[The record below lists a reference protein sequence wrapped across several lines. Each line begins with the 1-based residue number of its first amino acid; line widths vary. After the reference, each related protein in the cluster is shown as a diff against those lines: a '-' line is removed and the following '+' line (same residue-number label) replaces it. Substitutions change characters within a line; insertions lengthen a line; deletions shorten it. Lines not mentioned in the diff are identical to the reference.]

1 MIMANDDKKFR
12 KIFGINF
19 FVGAAPE
26 AVERGLRGGLVV
38 APAAPALVNLQ
49 DDTHYRQAV
58 SRADMAIT
66 DSSLMVMAW
75 NLTRRDNITRV
86 SGLEY
91 LVLLL
96 RSVRNQPGRERPFFI
111 MPGKD
116 SEARALKWL
125 KKQGI
130 SCHEGQTYIAP
141 HYNTGPIAD
150 YQLLNLLKKQ
160 RPTQI
165 IIGLGGGTQ
174 ERLGLFLRTNLPYN
188 PGIHCIGAA
197 IGFLTGDQVKIP
209 LWADHLYLGWLLR
222 CFSKPQSYVPRY
234 WNARKLIWRLLFEKE
249 TATQPEAQ
257 PAGHS
262 NG

>member
-1 MIMANDDKKFR
+1 MATQDKNYR
-12 KIFGINF
+12 KILGINF

-26 AVERGLRGGLVV
+26 AVKRGLRGGLVV
-38 APAAPALVNLQ
+38 APAAPALVSLQ
-49 DDTHYRQAV
+49 DDPHYRQAV

-96 RSVRNQPGRERPFFI
+96 RSLRNKLPKEQPFFI
-111 MPGKD
+111 MPGKSSAD
-116 SEARALKWL
+116 RTLKWL
-125 KKQGI
+125 QEQGI
-130 SCHEGQTYIAP
+130 LCDERQTYIAP
-141 HYNTGPIAD
+141 MYESGPISD
-150 YQLLNLLKKQ
+150 FKLLNLLKKK

-174 ERLGLFLRTNLPYN
+174 ERLGLFLRTTLPYK

-209 LWADHLYLGWLLR
+209 MWADHLYLGWLLR

-234 WNARKLIWRLLFEKE
+234 WKARKLVWQILFDKQ
-249 TATQPEAQ
+249 TATEPQTQP
-257 PAGHS
+257 PVFGI
-262 NG
+262 